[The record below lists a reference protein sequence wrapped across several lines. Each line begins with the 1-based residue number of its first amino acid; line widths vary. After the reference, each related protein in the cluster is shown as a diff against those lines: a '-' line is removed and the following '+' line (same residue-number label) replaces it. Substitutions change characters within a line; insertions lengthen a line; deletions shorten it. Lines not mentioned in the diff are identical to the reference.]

1 MMQIVVFSLGK
12 KLVGKWR
19 GLPSGRE
26 SNLIRCGRSNMIL
39 YYGCRG
45 KSGDVREKV
54 GKVVVG
60 IWGVRRGIAEN

>member
-1 MMQIVVFSLGK
+1 
-12 KLVGKWR
+12 
-19 GLPSGRE
+19 
-26 SNLIRCGRSNMIL
+26 MIL

-60 IWGVRRGIAEN
+60 IWGVSRREIAENSEAVFSLFIELGVYYYISYIEG